1 MANLLDF
8 STIFK
13 CCKFT
18 TLTEKVNVIKDKL
31 LFED

>member
-18 TLTEKVNVIKDKL
+18 TLVEKVNILKDNL
-31 LFED
+31 LFKS